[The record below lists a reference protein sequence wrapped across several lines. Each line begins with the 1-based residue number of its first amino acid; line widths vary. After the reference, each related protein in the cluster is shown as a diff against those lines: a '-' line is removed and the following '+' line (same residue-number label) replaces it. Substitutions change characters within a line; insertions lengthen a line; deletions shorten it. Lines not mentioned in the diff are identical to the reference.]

1 MFGFDPGSTG
11 DPGKEGGV
19 SVENIKAIISQQAAT
34 IECNF
39 QEVRQAINARLA
51 EYEGAVF
58 TEDSKTL
65 AKKEVAALRAEKK
78 NLADNLREAK
88 KTYMAPWEAFE
99 PMAKELIALYDKPI
113 DLIDGQVKAF
123 EEKRIAQKRG
133 LIRQVYEELAGD
145 VADII
150 PLEKIYS
157 SKWENAGTRE
167 KAIREEIGNAAVA
180 ARQAVET
187 IRGMHSEAE
196 DEALQTYKNTL
207 NLSEAVAHINAYERR
222 KQEILAREA
231 EERHRE
237 ELERIR
243 REERER
249 LEAQQRA
256 QEEKEAALRQAE
268 EEKAE
273 ALRQAEMEKAAAVEQ
288 AREEAAQEVVESL
301 CPELEGETKTYEY
314 RMKLTEDGKAKLEL
328 YLDSIGIDYEVEEIV
343 AW

>member
-1 MFGFDPGSTG
+1 M
-11 DPGKEGGV
+11 
-19 SVENIKAIISQQAAT
+19 ENIKAIISQRAAT

-39 QEVRQAINARLA
+39 QEVQQAINARLA

-65 AKKEVAALRAEKK
+65 AKKEVASLRAEKK
-78 NLADNLREAK
+78 SLMDNLREAK

-99 PMAKELIALYDKPI
+99 PRAKELIALYDKPI
-113 DLIDGQVKAF
+113 DLIDSQVKAF
-123 EEKRIAQKRG
+123 EEKRIAQKRE
-133 LIRQVYEELAGD
+133 LIRQIYQELAQD
-145 VADII
+145 VRDII

-157 SKWENAGTRE
+157 QKWENAGTRE
-167 KAIREEIGNAAVA
+167 KAIREEIGNAAAA

-187 IRGMHSEAE
+187 IRGMHSEAG
-196 DEALQTYKNTL
+196 DEALQVYKNTL
-207 NLSEAVAHINAYERR
+207 SLSDAVAHINAYERR

-231 EERHRE
+231 EKRHQE

-256 QEEKEAALRQAE
+256 QEEKEAALRQAAEEKAAALQRAE
-268 EEKAE
+268 EEKKA

-288 AREEAAQEVVESL
+288 AREEAAQEVVDSL
-301 CPELEGETKTYEY
+301 SPELDGDTMTYEY
-314 RMKLTEDGKAKLEL
+314 RMELTEDAKAKLEMF
-328 YLDSIGIDYEVEEIV
+328 LDSVGIDYEVEELT